1 MLKIGTEKGI
11 KEHPVGIVDGVHG
24 LEPIGIL
31 ILLDF
36 LKYILHPDSNGYLP
50 ELKKVN

>member
-11 KEHPVGIVDGVHG
+11 KEHPIGIVAGVHG

-50 ELKKVN
+50 ELKKK